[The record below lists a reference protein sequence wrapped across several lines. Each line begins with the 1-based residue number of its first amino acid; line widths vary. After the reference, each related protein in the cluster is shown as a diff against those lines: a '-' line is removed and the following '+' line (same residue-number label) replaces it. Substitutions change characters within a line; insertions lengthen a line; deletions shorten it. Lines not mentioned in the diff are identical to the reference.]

1 MYTVY
6 AQFYF
11 PNQECVKLG
20 IKSRKKLEWL
30 QYWLI
35 DCFFVWQPSG
45 LLLYLD
51 SDAEVPTHEDDKLHV
66 RDNVKLAQ
74 VCQYSLSVLFTA
86 DSETLNDTKH
96 FAHELLCEES
106 KPWQHVCSHILQDIQ
121 NRNRRNP
128 NLVMIEKKV
137 DELLQHWR
145 ARIGLEKNKQ
155 VGLFWPYLPFGQTV
169 EWTATSCLLNS
180 NAYLN
185 IYLHKVVFLTFMYIL
200 TCFS

>member
-1 MYTVY
+1 MPVY
-6 AQFYF
+6 
-11 PNQECVKLG
+11 N
-20 IKSRKKLEWL
+20 IDWL
-30 QYWLI
+30 CL
-35 DCFFVWQPSG
+35 FVWQPSG

-74 VCQYSLSVLFTA
+74 VCQHSLYFSFTT
-86 DSETLNDTKH
+86 DYKTLNDTKH
-96 FAHELLCEES
+96 FAHELLCKES
-106 KPWQHVCSHILQDIQ
+106 EPWQHVCSHILQDIQ

-155 VGLFWPYLPFGQTV
+155 VRLFWPYLPFGQTV
-169 EWTATSCLLNS
+169 EWTRTSCLLNS
-180 NAYLN
+180 NAYLI
-185 IYLHKVVFLTFMYIL
+185 IYLHKVIILTFMYIL

>member
-1 MYTVY
+1 MPLY
-6 AQFYF
+6 
-11 PNQECVKLG
+11 N
-20 IKSRKKLEWL
+20 IDWL
-30 QYWLI
+30 CL
-35 DCFFVWQPSG
+35 FVWQPSG
-45 LLLYLD
+45 LLSYLD

-74 VCQYSLSVLFTA
+74 VCQHSLSFLFTA
-86 DSETLNDTKH
+86 DSKTLNDTKH
-96 FAHELLCEES
+96 FAHELLCKES
-106 KPWQHVCSHILQDIQ
+106 EPWQHVCSHILQDIQ

-155 VGLFWPYLPFGQTV
+155 VWLFWPYLPFGQTV
-169 EWTATSCLLNS
+169 EWTTTCCLLNS

-185 IYLHKVVFLTFMYIL
+185 IYLNKVIFLTFMYIL
-200 TCFS
+200 TVSAKWTKTCNIKEAETADQEWG